1 MEFED
6 YQHRVI
12 AEAVDLEI
20 RLNAL
25 RSFFASAVFL
35 AVSDFEK
42 SLLHDQHE
50 AMLKY
55 LRVLQMRIGTFV
67 LNNERKST

>member
-25 RSFFASAVFL
+25 RSFFC
-35 AVSDFEK
+35 
-42 SLLHDQHE
+42 
-50 AMLKY
+50 
-55 LRVLQMRIGTFV
+55 
-67 LNNERKST
+67 